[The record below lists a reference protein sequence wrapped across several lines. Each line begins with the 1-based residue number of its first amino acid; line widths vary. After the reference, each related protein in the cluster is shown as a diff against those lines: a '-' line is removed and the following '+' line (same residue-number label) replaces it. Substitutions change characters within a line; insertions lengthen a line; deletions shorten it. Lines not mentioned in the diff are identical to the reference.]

1 MRVVLIA
8 LGVGVGFFGAMVVDE
23 YRRQGVRSRAQAE
36 AAVLLGLADS
46 LVKDGDAGP
55 FRQDDLN
62 ALANAL
68 RRAAAGRAAPAG

>member
-1 MRVVLIA
+1 MRLLLIA

-23 YRRQGVRSRAQAE
+23 YRRQSVRSRAQAE

-55 FRQDDLN
+55 FRQEDLTT
-62 ALANAL
+62 LANAL
-68 RRAAAGRAAPAG
+68 RRVAADRAAPTG